1 MYIISNA
8 MKNLLRN
15 KGRNLLIAGVT
26 LAIIISAVVTLT
38 ISNAAAKIIDD
49 IRLDIGSKVDIS
61 FDLFSNYGQ
70 EKPRNLSMDE
80 YIAYSES
87 DYLQNTI
94 FNVSMPAWSDTLFAV
109 DDYEK
114 GTRTHEM
121 EDGSGTIH
129 FPTTSLAGNSSPD
142 TMLEFMESD
151 REILPGGRMYEALNE
166 CIISEEIANLN
177 GITVGDIIQIESVFP
192 PVKPYTL
199 NVVGIYSDTTE
210 EYENPMF
217 GSLSYI
223 NRRNE
228 IITSFDTV
236 MAVGW
241 EDSYGLDMNTEYY
254 LKNPDDLPKFE
265 AEARAKGLPSGYNVS
280 INQDAY
286 DKVSGPMNG
295 LKGVANTFMRV
306 ILILGGIVLV
316 LISYLAIKERKYE
329 VGVLRAMGMEKSKI
343 AFGIFSE
350 AVMITALCLVLGL
363 GIGSVSAQPV
373 ANNLLAGQV
382 EAAERVAAANDTGGK
397 FLMSGGQTQ
406 TSDNAS
412 GFKPVSDIQ
421 VNLSADVIAQ
431 IIFIALALAAL
442 SGVVGIIRITKYEPL
457 KILRERN

>member
-1 MYIISNA
+1 MYIILNA

-26 LAIIISAVVTLT
+26 LAIIITAVVTLT
-38 ISNAAAKIIDD
+38 ISNTAAKIIDD
-49 IRLDIGSKVDIS
+49 IRLDIGSKVDIAV
-61 FDLFSNYGQ
+61 DLFSSYGQ
-70 EKPRNLSMDE
+70 EKPRSLSMDE
-80 YIAYSES
+80 YLYYSES
-87 DYLQNTI
+87 DYLQTAI
-94 FNVSMPAWSDTLFAV
+94 FNVSMPAWSDTFFAV
-109 DDYEK
+109 DDAEK
-114 GTRTHEM
+114 GAQTFELQ
-121 EDGSGTIH
+121 DGSGTIN
-129 FPTTSLAGNSSPD
+129 FPTASLAGNSSPD
-142 TMLEFMESD
+142 TMLEFMEND
-151 REILPGGRMYEALNE
+151 REILPGGRMFEALNE
-166 CIISEEIANLN
+166 CIISEELAILN
-177 GITVGDIIQIESVFP
+177 GAAVGDTIQIESVFP
-192 PVKPYTL
+192 PVKAYTL
-199 NVVGIYSDTTE
+199 NIVGIYSDTTD

-241 EDSYGLDMNTEYY
+241 EDSYGLDMSTEYY
-254 LKNPDDLPKFE
+254 LKNPDDLSEFE
-265 AEARAKGLPSGYNVS
+265 AEVRSKGLPNGYNVS

-286 DKVSGPMNG
+286 DKVSGPMSG
-295 LKGVANTFMRV
+295 LKGVANTFMSV

-363 GIGSVSAQPV
+363 GIGSISAQPV

-382 EAAERVAAANDTGGK
+382 EAAEKVAAANDTGGK

-412 GFKPVSDIQ
+412 GFRPVSDIQ
-421 VNLSADVIAQ
+421 VNLSADVIMQ

>member
-8 MKNLLRN
+8 MKNLFRN
-15 KGRNLLIAGVT
+15 KGRNLLIAGIT

-61 FDLFSNYGQ
+61 VDLFSHYGQ
-70 EKPRNLSMDE
+70 DKPRNISIDE
-80 YIAYSES
+80 YMSYAES
-87 DYLQNTI
+87 DYLQNAI
-94 FNVSMPAWSDTLFAV
+94 FNVSAPAWSESFFAI
-109 DDYEK
+109 DDPEK
-114 GTRTHEM
+114 GAETFELQ
-121 EDGSGTIH
+121 DGGGTIN
-129 FPTTSLAGNSSPD
+129 FPTANLVGNSNAE
-142 TMLEFMESD
+142 TMLEFMEKE
-151 REILPGGRMYEALNE
+151 REILPGGRMFESLNE
-166 CIISEEIANLN
+166 CIVSEEIARLN
-177 GITVGDIIQIESVFP
+177 GASVGDTIQIESVFP
-192 PVKPYTL
+192 PVKSFTL
-199 NVVGIYSDTTE
+199 TIVGIYSDITE
-210 EYENPMF
+210 EYENPMY
-217 GSLSYI
+217 GSLAYL

-228 IITSFDTV
+228 IICSFDTI
-236 MAVGW
+236 MAAGW
-241 EDSYGLDMNTEYY
+241 DDTSGMDVSTEYY
-254 LKNPDDLPKFE
+254 LKNPDDLSKFE
-265 AEARAKGLPSGYNVS
+265 SEVRAKGLPSGYSVS

-286 DKVSGPMNG
+286 DKVSGPMSG
-295 LKGVANTFMRV
+295 LKGVATTFMTV

-373 ANNLLAGQV
+373 ANSLLAGQV
-382 EAAERVAAANDTGGK
+382 EAAERVAAANDNGGK

-421 VNLSADVIAQ
+421 VNLSADVIIQ